1 MKISN
6 NFKYCSQ
13 ISFKG
18 HEAKKLDSIL
28 VHKND
33 EFGSDAILKQ
43 LDNIARQHNVQV
55 QKVKY
60 FPDAWIQDEIYFAPN
75 KKVFSSNY
83 NYAFAYAQM
92 YGLEAESLTNKDNPY
107 RFFHVDGGNIFF
119 VSDKDGRQV
128 VLTAKDVDGTSKLKG
143 QEDTFGVDEII
154 QLPRADYH
162 ADLFVTPIGDNKIL
176 VANDKLMLDG
186 LNKMLLACYNFIL
199 KHPNDK
205 SNDEIY
211 IFSEK
216 LTKLKE
222 DFERDIQEYN
232 FKGCDEKTAK
242 LLREK
247 GFEVIPVPSRIYNF
261 KKWKNEHNRDF
272 VTHLLNYSNSITFK
286 NRKNE
291 TVLIAAKSGL
301 EKELGLTPEISEK
314 IGIDFE
320 KLFIDAVKPHIRP
333 NNVHFILGDK
343 NIPISKILEEKKGG
357 LHCMC
362 VEVPDFYKSPFDF

>member
-1 MKISN
+1 MRIQN
-6 NFKYCSQ
+6 NIYFSSP
-13 ISFKG
+13 SFKG
-18 HEAKKLDSIL
+18 HEAKKLDAIL

-43 LDNIARQHNVQV
+43 LDSIASQHKVQV

-60 FPDAWIQDEIYFAPN
+60 FPDAWVQDDIYFAPN

-92 YGLEAESLTNKDNPY
+92 YDLEAESLTNKDNPY

-119 VSDKDGRQV
+119 VTDKNGRQV
-128 VLTAKDVDGTSKLKG
+128 VLTAKDVDGTSKLQG
-143 QEDTFGVDEII
+143 LEDVFGAEEII
-154 QLPRADYH
+154 LLPRADYH
-162 ADLFVTPIGDNKIL
+162 ADLFVTPIGDNKVL

-186 LNKMLLACYNFIL
+186 LNKILLASYNYIL
-199 KHPNDK
+199 KNPNDK

-211 IFSEK
+211 DFAEK
-216 LTKLKE
+216 LSQLKD
-222 DFERDIQEYN
+222 DFEKDIKEYN
-232 FKGCDEKTAK
+232 FKGCEEKTAK

-261 KKWKNEHNRDF
+261 KKWKNNGNRDF
-272 VTHLLNYSNSITFK
+272 ITHLLNYSNSITFK
-286 NRKNE
+286 NGKNE

-320 KLFIDAVKPHIRP
+320 KLFIDSVKSHIKA
-333 NNVHFILGDK
+333 NNIHFILGDK
-343 NIPISKILEEKKGG
+343 DMPISKILEEKKGG

-362 VEVPDFYKSPFDF
+362 VEVPDFYESPFEI